1 MQNWD
6 DLKYCLA
13 LDEFQ
18 TMTAA
23 AKALGT
29 NTATVSRRLERLT
42 EEAGQ
47 PLFIRQNSRWSAT
60 NLGRELSAVARRVEE
75 QLQAAELNASTSQ
88 DNHKLHITAPQFIIE
103 ACLLPKADQLLT
115 TYPLLEMKLASSQAS
130 LAFGETDLILSY
142 SKPEEGRIFRFRI
155 GHQKFGFYH
164 ATRFSNSLQGWIDVD
179 HDTGPKPTLKDWIEP
194 FGQSPRLT
202 VCSLVNAYQ
211 LIRTMPLL
219 AYLPCRF
226 AKSKPDLT
234 PFEPAGKNQNEI
246 WASYHY
252 TRKKDPVLKLARD
265 WIESCLMAK
274 APLSDRI
281 NHVAESP

>member
-13 LDEFQ
+13 LDEFR

-88 DNHKLHITAPQFIIE
+88 DNHKLPITAPQFIIE

-130 LAFGETDLILSY
+130 LAFGETDLIYPILSRR
-142 SKPEEGRIFRFRI
+142 K
-155 GHQKFGFYH
+155 
-164 ATRFSNSLQGWIDVD
+164 AVFSDFELGTKNS
-179 HDTGPKPTLKDWIEP
+179 P
-194 FGQSPRLT
+194 F
-202 VCSLVNAYQ
+202 
-211 LIRTMPLL
+211 TMRPGL
-219 AYLPCRF
+219 A
-226 AKSKPDLT
+226 
-234 PFEPAGKNQNEI
+234 I
-246 WASYHY
+246 AS
-252 TRKKDPVLKLARD
+252 RD
-265 WIESCLMAK
+265 G
-274 APLSDRI
+274 
-281 NHVAESP
+281 